1 MPAIDLYRDE
11 QITVAQQAIY
21 QISHM
26 FMVPVEEGWAPR
38 DGDVRSEIRFVNRWN
53 GVFLLEC
60 SRALAA
66 AFSSLML
73 SLEIDD
79 VSDDDRKDV
88 VGELLNTI
96 AGNLKCLLPG
106 ETELSIPVTSIVS
119 GEADRGCVS
128 GDEFVE
134 RSEVIL
140 DGGSGMLRL
149 SLIHCV

>member
-1 MPAIDLYRDE
+1 MSAIDVYRDE

-21 QISHM
+21 QISDM
-26 FMVPVEEGWAPR
+26 FMVPVEEGWAAKA
-38 DGDVRSEIRFVNRWN
+38 GDVRSEIHIVHRWK

-66 AFSSLML
+66 TFSSLML
-73 SLEIDD
+73 SLEIEE
-79 VSDDDRKDV
+79 VSDEDMKDV

-106 ETELSIPVTSIVS
+106 ETELSIPVTSILS
-119 GEADRGCVS
+119 EKTDCGCVS
-128 GDEFVE
+128 ANGCTEQ
-134 RSEVIL
+134 SEVIL
-140 DGGSGMLRL
+140 DGDSGMLRL